1 MPVRPSVG
9 ALLATPPAA
18 TRSAVFANSEL
29 PAYFEVSPSP
39 AGLRP
44 AVSPAGAAPAPSP
57 RAADYHSCLP
67 GVATRPGRGGG
78 GSGGA
83 GSLAQ
88 AASASLFADYF
99 AGREA
104 AQAGVSTSGA
114 VPPPRRASGGGV
126 VGGVTAATAKLAVR
140 RVQLL
145 ASEMREGDGGRLHT
159 VYRVRARVGP
169 FECTTYRRFS
179 AFLELHR
186 SLKAA
191 LPASAKL
198 PRSRPLRNERL
209 QIQPHKH
216 TEGRI
221 RLLQKYV
228 DELCAVPEASESAEL
243 AAFFWPEAGD
253 GSVVAPDG
261 SKGTLF

>member
-1 MPVRPSVG
+1 MEG
-9 ALLATPPAA
+9 D
-18 TRSAVFANSEL
+18 
-29 PAYFEVSPSP
+29 
-39 AGLRP
+39 GQLRD
-44 AVSPAGAAPAPSP
+44 A
-57 RAADYHSCLP
+57 RL
-67 GVATRPGRGGG
+67 
-78 GSGGA
+78 
-83 GSLAQ
+83 
-88 AASASLFADYF
+88 
-99 AGREA
+99 
-104 AQAGVSTSGA
+104 GVSIIEVLLPRFIQARGS
-114 VPPPRRASGGGV
+114 PPRRVEDREEYFREPRAV
-126 VGGVTAATAKLAVR
+126 VTTR
-140 RVQLL
+140 RP
-145 ASEMREGDGGRLHT
+145 GGRQICRDEQKRRL
-159 VYRVRARVGP
+159 VRARVGP

>member
-1 MPVRPSVG
+1 MDK
-9 ALLATPPAA
+9 AINNACN
-18 TRSAVFANSEL
+18 F
-29 PAYFEVSPSP
+29 
-39 AGLRP
+39 
-44 AVSPAGAAPAPSP
+44 
-57 RAADYHSCLP
+57 
-67 GVATRPGRGGG
+67 
-78 GSGGA
+78 
-83 GSLAQ
+83 
-88 AASASLFADYF
+88 
-99 AGREA
+99 
-104 AQAGVSTSGA
+104 
-114 VPPPRRASGGGV
+114 
-126 VGGVTAATAKLAVR
+126 
-140 RVQLL
+140 
-145 ASEMREGDGGRLHT
+145 
-159 VYRVRARVGP
+159 YRVRARVGP

>member
-1 MPVRPSVG
+1 MPPRAPTG
-9 ALLATPPAA
+9 RATRRRAGQPPPA
-18 TRSAVFANSEL
+18 
-29 PAYFEVSPSP
+29 
-39 AGLRP
+39 
-44 AVSPAGAAPAPSP
+44 P
-57 RAADYHSCLP
+57 R
-67 GVATRPGRGGG
+67 
-78 GSGGA
+78 
-83 GSLAQ
+83 
-88 AASASLFADYF
+88 
-99 AGREA
+99 
-104 AQAGVSTSGA
+104 
-114 VPPPRRASGGGV
+114 PPPGPPG
-126 VGGVTAATAKLAVR
+126 
-140 RVQLL
+140 
-145 ASEMREGDGGRLHT
+145 
-159 VYRVRARVGP
+159 RARVGP
-169 FECTTYRRFS
+169 FECPTYRRFS